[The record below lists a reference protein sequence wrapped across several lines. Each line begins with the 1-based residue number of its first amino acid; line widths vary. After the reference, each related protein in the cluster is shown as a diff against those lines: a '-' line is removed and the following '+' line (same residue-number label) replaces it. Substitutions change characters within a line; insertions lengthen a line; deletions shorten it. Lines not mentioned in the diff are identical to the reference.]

1 MSEPKKPRP
10 EFRNLNLFHD
20 VIRYRLPPAAWA
32 SILHR
37 ASGAFL
43 CLLLPFGIWLFD
55 RSLASENAFEA
66 FSAVLDNGFV
76 RLIAWLLLVAY
87 LLHLFGGLRHLIL
100 DVTHRMTKSFGRQ
113 SALAVFIATAVL
125 AVITGIMMI

>member
-20 VIRYRLPPAAWA
+20 VTRYRLPPAGWA

-43 CLLLPFGIWLFD
+43 CLLLPFAIWMFD
-55 RSLASENAFEA
+55 ASLSSASAFET
-66 FSAVLDNGFV
+66 FSAVLANGFV

-87 LLHLFGGLRHLIL
+87 ILHLFGGLRHLVL
-100 DVTHRMTKSFGRQ
+100 DVTHRMTKKFGRD
-113 SALAVFIATAVL
+113 SAWAVFGATAVL
-125 AVITGIMMI
+125 GVIFGIMMI

>member
-1 MSEPKKPRP
+1 MSEPHKSRP

-20 VIRYRLPPAAWA
+20 VARYRLPPAGWA

-43 CLLLPFGIWLFD
+43 CLLLPFVIWMFD
-55 RSLASENAFEA
+55 KSLSSESAFET
-66 FSAVLDNGFV
+66 FSAVLGNGFV
-76 RLIAWLLLVAY
+76 RLVAWLVLVAY
-87 LLHLFGGLRHLIL
+87 LLHMFGGLRHLVL
-100 DVTHRMTKSFGRQ
+100 DVTHRMTKSFGRS

-125 AVITGIMMI
+125 AVIFGIMMI

>member
-1 MSEPKKPRP
+1 MSESQKSRP

-20 VIRYRLPPAAWA
+20 VTKYRLPPAGWA

-43 CLLLPFGIWLFD
+43 CLLLPFVIWMFD
-55 RSLASENAFEA
+55 KSLTSESSFDVFREA
-66 FSAVLDNGFV
+66 LSGGFV
-76 RLIAWLLLVAY
+76 RFVAWVVLVAY
-87 LLHLFGGLRHLIL
+87 LLHLFGGLRHLVL
-100 DVTHRMTKSFGRQ
+100 DATHRMTKAFGRQ

-125 AVITGIMMI
+125 AVIFGIMMI